1 MSKWQIFAAGVHTG
15 SPIAVALVVFA
26 VLNSLLSL
34 GYYAPL
40 VSTMYRNA
48 PSEAVIG
55 GTRIPV
61 AMVVPLVLLALV
73 VVAFGVWPAL
83 AGGLTV
89 PAGQVVL
96 DIFSRQGGM

>member
-1 MSKWQIFAAGVHTG
+1 MSKWQIFAAGVRAG
-15 SPIAVALVVFA
+15 SPIAVALVIFA

-40 VSTMYRNA
+40 VSAMYRHE
-48 PSEAVIG
+48 PSAAVIG
-55 GTRIPV
+55 GARVPV

-73 VVAFGVWPAL
+73 VVVFGIWPAL
-83 AGGLTV
+83 AGGLTA
-89 PAGQVVL
+89 PAGRVVL